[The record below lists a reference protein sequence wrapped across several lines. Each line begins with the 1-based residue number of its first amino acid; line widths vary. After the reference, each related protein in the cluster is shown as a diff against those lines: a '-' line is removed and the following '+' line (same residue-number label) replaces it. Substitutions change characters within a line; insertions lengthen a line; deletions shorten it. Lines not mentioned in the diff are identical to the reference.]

1 MSKRCSLSGDSPTP
15 KNLRIS
21 STQRSGSSPPFDES
35 WDFAFL
41 GNSSDSEPPDFN
53 FALNTG
59 SSPVTPAE
67 SPPNQES
74 QPLSF
79 PPSQPSQGLDP
90 ASPETPPP
98 LRLHLSPDDL
108 DGEVEDFRADM
119 LASSG
124 TQFSTSQ
131 TNSPFLHQSRTS
143 LKDALVE
150 HIAEKGLKDSAEA
163 VLENPELKKEIM
175 RIVFQESHKSLKSS
189 LKKSQLCADKKSR
202 TFLLSISP
210 SLLCQ
215 EFQSNSSQAFL
226 LLAQGLLDISDPES
240 IFDNQFL
247 LNNVCFLYSTI
258 AKVINRKATNYA
270 LLMTNAVR
278 DGGLRED
285 SIKLFPMFV
294 HPRTSQKYDREILA
308 KDWDKPLQD
317 ALQAEKE
324 YFIKLQ
330 NALVKKSE
338 LASDSSVDTVDQ
350 LNAEI
355 KEVLDSM
362 PLQVQLV
369 WDNLN
374 LRTKHRF
381 SRGEDDYAK
390 YNFDWMA
397 SLFIKDRINPIHMD
411 GGVPLKAADDLKIE
425 DFVPTEVEKDYV
437 FQSLVHYYSHRL
449 VERHPMAFRAIKS
462 SINPNKPHQFQAEM
476 DAKSE
481 EYTGQLFTKSESNT
495 EDLIAMMTEIQKK
508 YVHTYEDHK
517 GKVRCFERKIIS
529 GDNKTEKNSTY
540 GILRFTFDDIFFKY
554 LNLTFNW

>member
-508 YVHTYEDHK
+508 YVHTYEDHD

>member
-247 LNNVCFLYSTI
+247 LN
-258 AKVINRKATNYA
+258 
-270 LLMTNAVR
+270 
-278 DGGLRED
+278 
-285 SIKLFPMFV
+285 
-294 HPRTSQKYDREILA
+294 
-308 KDWDKPLQD
+308 
-317 ALQAEKE
+317 
-324 YFIKLQ
+324 
-330 NALVKKSE
+330 
-338 LASDSSVDTVDQ
+338 
-350 LNAEI
+350 
-355 KEVLDSM
+355 
-362 PLQVQLV
+362 
-369 WDNLN
+369 
-374 LRTKHRF
+374 
-381 SRGEDDYAK
+381 
-390 YNFDWMA
+390 
-397 SLFIKDRINPIHMD
+397 
-411 GGVPLKAADDLKIE
+411 
-425 DFVPTEVEKDYV
+425 
-437 FQSLVHYYSHRL
+437 
-449 VERHPMAFRAIKS
+449 
-462 SINPNKPHQFQAEM
+462 
-476 DAKSE
+476 
-481 EYTGQLFTKSESNT
+481 
-495 EDLIAMMTEIQKK
+495 
-508 YVHTYEDHK
+508 
-517 GKVRCFERKIIS
+517 
-529 GDNKTEKNSTY
+529 
-540 GILRFTFDDIFFKY
+540 FK
-554 LNLTFNW
+554 W

>member
-98 LRLHLSPDDL
+98 LHLHLSPDDL